1 MQLFQI
7 SLMVTAISLVAC
19 GAESTDDSSNL
30 TSLIATSSEAYG
42 SNCANGGIRIEAGI
56 DSNGSGILDSSEVSS
71 TSYICNGVDGE
82 DYSSDTGMVYCEADR
97 CLIRGQFDRDL
108 TLTADKIWYL
118 QNDVIIGT
126 GNRFIGS
133 EADAEEVI
141 NNGVTLTIEP
151 GTLIVPGAYSALII
165 TRGSRII
172 AEGTAEQP
180 IRFDKTDTRT
190 QWDGLFLFGMAG
202 FENDRDDIL
211 RGSCSDAI
219 GFCNIPASRLDSFY
233 FGGNKADDNSG
244 VLSYIRF
251 ISHISSDYRYKT
263 LLYLASTGYN
273 TRVDHIDMSEAKRP
287 ILAVSG
293 GSTNLDHIVH
303 PEGTIKFDNGYQ
315 GNLQYAFAEE
325 ISADLNVNITAANL
339 FIREA
344 RNIRYNIN
352 FNVINSVARPY
363 SSYYY
368 HICDV
373 SSTINTTNVLCYVDE
388 PVPITES
395 AAVSEAFVDPVTDWQ
410 VVDNGS
416 GFSFETTDYA
426 GAVDPTVTLENA
438 WWYGWISNNPLTYC
452 IAIGHCDIVE

>member
-7 SLMVTAISLVAC
+7 SLMVTVISLVAC
-19 GAESTDDSSNL
+19 GAASTDGSSGL

-82 DYSSDTGMVYCEADR
+82 DYSSDTGMVYCETDR

-118 QNDVIIGT
+118 QNNVIIGT
-126 GNRFIGS
+126 GNRFISS

-151 GTLIVPGAYSALII
+151 GTLIVPGAGSALII
-165 TRGSRII
+165 TRGSKII
-172 AEGTAEQP
+172 AEGTAEQL
-180 IRFDKTDTRT
+180 IRFDTTDTNT
-190 QWDGLFLFGMAG
+190 EWKGLFLFGMAG
-202 FENDRDDIL
+202 YEINYNNNTQ

-219 GFCNIPASRLDSFY
+219 GFCNIPAPKFDSFY

-251 ISHISSDYRYKT
+251 ISHIYADYRYKT

-273 TRVDHIDMSEAKRP
+273 TRIDHIDMSEAHRP

-303 PEGTIKFDNGYQ
+303 PEGNIQFAGGYQ

-325 ISADLNVNITAANL
+325 VSAGINVNITAANL

-344 RNIRYNIN
+344 NSHLDNAN
-352 FNVINSVARPY
+352 FNIINSVARPY
-363 SSYYY
+363 DRY

-373 SSTINTTNVLCYVDE
+373 SGTINTTNLLCYVDE

-452 IAIGHCDIVE
+452 IGTGRCDIVE

>member
-7 SLMVTAISLVAC
+7 SLMVTVISLVAC

-71 TSYICNGVDGE
+71 TSYVCNGVDGE

-180 IRFDKTDTRT
+180 IRFDTTDTHT
-190 QWDGLFLFGMAG
+190 KWKGLFLFGMAG

-211 RGSCSDAI
+211 RNSCSDAI
-219 GFCNIPASRLDSFY
+219 GFCNIPAPKFDSFY

-251 ISHISSDYRYKT
+251 ISYTYTYYQFDT
-263 LLYLASTGYN
+263 LLELASTGYN
-273 TRVDHIDMSEAKRP
+273 TRIDHIDMSEANRP
-287 ILAVSG
+287 ILLVSG
-293 GSTNLDHIVH
+293 GSTNLHHIVH
-303 PEGTIKFDNGYQ
+303 PRGRIHFADGYQ

-344 RNIRYNIN
+344 NNSHLNSIN
-352 FNVINSVARPY
+352 FNIINSVTRPY
-363 SSYYY
+363 HGY
-368 HICDV
+368 HSCDV
-373 SSTINTTNVLCYVDE
+373 SSTINTTNLLCYVDE

-452 IAIGHCDIVE
+452 ISMGHCDIVE